1 MFQFQCRIFCVE
13 AEFMELS
20 VIIVNYRTYDLT
32 KQTIESV
39 INKDHPFNYEIYVV
53 DNASDD
59 GSLENLERDF
69 SKESEN
75 GLIKFI
81 ANEENNGFAHA
92 NNLAINQISSK
103 YVLLLNSDTIIMD
116 DCLEKCIDY
125 METDDTIGAL
135 GCKVV
140 LPDGTLDKAC
150 RRSFPDFNVSFYR
163 MTGLS
168 HIFPKNKRFGRYNLT
183 YLDENE
189 NYEVDCLVGAFMMVR
204 YAAICEVGLLDETFF
219 MYGEDIDW
227 CYRIKAAGW
236 KIMYYSDV
244 KIIHYKGSSSKQKN
258 KLIYEFY
265 RAMYLFYNKHYKD
278 EYSRIIT
285 VITYAGIWGMYGL
298 KLSLNMLRINL
309 GMIMSNK
316 TPKEPVSQLSK

>member
-1 MFQFQCRIFCVE
+1 MFQLSSRVFYIE
-13 AEFMELS
+13 AEFMDLS
-20 VIIVNYRTYDLT
+20 IIIVNYRTYDLT

-39 INKDHPFNYEIYVV
+39 INKNHPFSYEIYVV
-53 DNASDD
+53 DNASNDR
-59 GSLENLERDF
+59 SLEKLQEDF
-69 SKESEN
+69 FEESESN
-75 GLIKFI
+75 LIKFI
-81 ANEENNGFAHA
+81 ANEENKGFAHA
-92 NNLAINQISSK
+92 NNLALNQISSK
-103 YVLLLNSDTIIMD
+103 YILLLNSDTIVVD

-125 METDDTIGAL
+125 MESDDTVGAV

-140 LPDGTLDKAC
+140 LPDGKLDKAC

-168 HIFPKNKRFGRYNLT
+168 YIFPKSERFGRYNLT

-189 NYEVDCLVGAFMMVR
+189 TYEVDCLVGAFMMVR
-204 YAAICEVGLLDETFF
+204 SAATCQIGLLDETFF

-236 KIMYYSDV
+236 KIMYYSDAE
-244 KIIHYKGSSSKQKN
+244 IIHYKGASSKQKN

-265 RAMYLFYNKHYKD
+265 RAMYIFYNKHYKD

-285 VITYAGIWGMYGL
+285 AITYTGIWGMYGL
-298 KLSLNMLRINL
+298 KLSLNTLRMNY
-309 GMIMSNK
+309 GMIMPNK
-316 TPKEPVSQLSK
+316 NPKEPVSQLSK